1 MQHWHRGCTWA
12 AGMQLAAAGV
22 QTLAIG
28 WGKMGY
34 GVNRTECVGRMH
46 PPISETSLSVN
57 QNPNIVAEPQSAPKA
72 SANSTPGQRGRVFFL
87 VFLFLLLLTL
97 GWITN
102 AGGMWA
108 KSLAERALLRH
119 DPVAALKWTEWA
131 AWFSPSDVKTNLLG
145 IRAMLQLNMNAAAG
159 QLIDQTSEYATESEL
174 SPLRLILASQRGDIQ
189 ASERLMNW
197 SGPAPL
203 PVEAYEAIVRCSQF
217 NNMLD
222 RAEITLKELEQAGLM
237 PQIVDYQ
244 RGRNRELADNLAEA
258 VKSYEIALTKNPSM
272 VRAAFRAGMCYYRL
286 REFNKAEAMFRQAIE
301 DPYQPVA
308 QVELANCLWEQG
320 KLDEAVQVISKCIGF
335 PVDFL
340 QRLYLQVDEFVDS
353 DRAALV
359 AARIAD
365 GQNQSERAL
374 AMAERVLA
382 HNPREF
388 EARTLQVKCLKLL
401 NRTAEAETAAK
412 IQSQM
417 VANRQRANQLR
428 IELAENPE
436 DTKRL
441 CELAKLYWITES
453 DAEAQLV
460 LKDALRIDPQCKEA
474 LELLESIRTSKSSAN
489 ANRASQSP

>member
-1 MQHWHRGCTWA
+1 MA
-12 AGMQLAAAGV
+12 N
-22 QTLAIG
+22 
-28 WGKMGY
+28 
-34 GVNRTECVGRMH
+34 GVNRTARVGRMH
-46 PPISETSLSVN
+46 RSTYENSLSVN
-57 QNPNIVAEPQSAPKA
+57 QNPNIVVEPQTAPKA
-72 SANSTPGQRGRVFFL
+72 PANATPGQRGRVFFL
-87 VFLFLLLLTL
+87 VFLFLLLVTL

-119 DPVAALKWTEWA
+119 DPVAGLKWTEWA
-131 AWFSPSDVKTNLLG
+131 AWFSPNDVKTNILG
-145 IRAMLQLNMNAAAG
+145 IRAMLQLNLNAAAG
-159 QLIDQTSEYATESEL
+159 QLIDQTSEYATEVDL
-174 SPLRLILASQRGDIQ
+174 SPLKLILAAQRGDIQ
-189 ASERLMNW
+189 AAERLMNW

-222 RAEITLKELEQAGLM
+222 RAEITLKELDQAGLM

-244 RGRNRELADNLAEA
+244 RGRNRELADNVAEA
-258 VKSYEIALTKNPSM
+258 AQSYAVALTKHPRM
-272 VRAAFRAGMCYYRL
+272 TRAAFRAGICHYRL
-286 REFNKAEAMFRQAIE
+286 REFGKAEAMFRLAIQ

-320 KLDEAVQVISKCIGF
+320 KLDEAVQVISKCVGF
-335 PVDFL
+335 PVEFL
-340 QRLYLQVDEFVDS
+340 QRLYVQVDEFVDT

-428 IELAENPE
+428 IELAENPK

-441 CELAKLYWITES
+441 CELARLYWITES

-460 LKDALRIDPQCKEA
+460 LQDALRIDPECKEA
-474 LELLESIRTSKSSAN
+474 LELLESIRTSKASAN
-489 ANRASQSP
+489 ANSPPKSP